1 MKKWILLSLLLSV
14 LTSYGQYS
22 YTYTDPCTL
31 VRKSIYVPAGGGV
44 VVNYFDNQNTFTSN
58 DFSSGVFDTW
68 IQNVSQQNSNSPCES
83 VTTAIVNSITNITV
97 ANTLTVVT
105 NVISVTNVA
114 QSIATIGGS
123 MGSSMT
129 ATAGGV
135 TNSSQSE
142 GSSTNQNSK
151 DEKKS
156 NSNTNSGTNSGS
168 TGTSSTGNQNQ
179 GSQTTP
185 SSTGG
190 TPTQPSTG
198 TPQQGGSTSDTNQPA
213 STGSPTS
220 ESSVEG
226 SSGSG
231 NSLANSLSNAVDG
244 GSADGGST
252 SGGGG
257 KKSNSN
263 TNSGTNSGSTGTS
276 STGNQGQGSQ
286 TTPNPSGGTPTGSST
301 GTPQQGGSTTGSDQ
315 PTSTG
320 GSSSESSV
328 EGSSGGGSNLV
339 NSLSNA
345 VDGGSADG
353 GSTSGGGGKKS
364 NSAAK
369 SVGSLIASGD
379 IVAIANTDQ
388 TQNFRFVGSI
398 THVNTRG
405 TRIKGVLFNYTSG
418 VNNLNVTFYKS
429 WVNKSKKL
437 NTVAAQSI
445 MMDFDKNFFST
456 TTVLESYKVNN
467 KLTGMFG
474 VNFTAGKMGERSLL
488 NMSAVAGAHTTFKV
502 NNRISTSL
510 LVLGVYSPFTQF
522 YEGKWWDAGI
532 IAVPF
537 NSWDLKITKTF
548 KFNVSFTG
556 VYEVGQAFL
565 NYQILTG
572 GKVNF

>member
-1 MKKWILLSLLLSV
+1 MKKWILLFSLFSV
-14 LTSYGQYS
+14 LTSYGQYN

-31 VRKSIYVPAGGGV
+31 VQKSVYVPAGGGV
-44 VVNYFDNQNTFTSN
+44 VVNYFDNHNTFTSN
-58 DFSSGVFDTW
+58 DFATGVFDAW
-68 IQNVSQQNSNSPCES
+68 IDQVSQLNSNSPCES
-83 VTTAIVNSITNITV
+83 VTTAVVNSITNVTV

-114 QSIATIGGS
+114 QSVATIGGS

-142 GSSTNQNSK
+142 GGSTNQNSK
-151 DEKKS
+151 DDQKP
-156 NSNTNSGTNSGS
+156 NSNTPAGSNSGT
-168 TGTSSTGNQNQ
+168 TGTSPTGNQNQ
-179 GSQTTP
+179 GGQTNP
-185 SSTGG
+185 SSSGG
-190 TPTQPSTG
+190 TSSQPSSG
-198 TPQQGGSTSDTNQPA
+198 TPQQGGETTNPDQPT

-226 SSGSG
+226 SSGSS
-231 NSLANSLSNAVDG
+231 NNLANSLSNSVDG
-244 GSADGGST
+244 GSADGGSSS

-257 KKSNSN
+257 TSGGSKKSN
-263 TNSGTNSGSTGTS
+263 T
-276 STGNQGQGSQ
+276 
-286 TTPNPSGGTPTGSST
+286 
-301 GTPQQGGSTTGSDQ
+301 
-315 PTSTG
+315 
-320 GSSSESSV
+320 
-328 EGSSGGGSNLV
+328 
-339 NSLSNA
+339 
-345 VDGGSADG
+345 
-353 GSTSGGGGKKS
+353 
-364 NSAAK
+364 AAK

-398 THVNTRG
+398 THANTRG
-405 TRIKGVLFNYTSG
+405 TRIKGVLFNFTSG

-429 WVNKSKKL
+429 WINKSKKL
-437 NTVAAQSI
+437 NTVGAQSI

-456 TTVLESYKVNN
+456 TTVLESYKVNRRV
-467 KLTGMFG
+467 TAMFG

-488 NMSAVAGAHTTFKV
+488 NLSAVGGAHSSFKV
-502 NNRISTSL
+502 SDRVSTSV

-532 IAVPF
+532 IVVPF

-556 VYEVGQAFL
+556 VYEAGKEFL

-572 GKVNF
+572 GKLTF

>member
-1 MKKWILLSLLLSV
+1 M
-14 LTSYGQYS
+14 
-22 YTYTDPCTL
+22 
-31 VRKSIYVPAGGGV
+31 
-44 VVNYFDNQNTFTSN
+44 VNYFDNQSTFSAN
-58 DFSSGVFDTW
+58 DFSSGVFDNW
-68 IQNVSQQNSNSPCES
+68 IAQVSQQNSNSPCES

-142 GSSTNQNSK
+142 GGSTNQNSK
-151 DEKKS
+151 DDKKS
-156 NSNTNSGTNSGS
+156 DSNTSSGTNTGS
-168 TGTSSTGNQNQ
+168 TGTS
-179 GSQTTP
+179 
-185 SSTGG
+185 
-190 TPTQPSTG
+190 
-198 TPQQGGSTSDTNQPA
+198 PA
-213 STGSPTS
+213 
-220 ESSVEG
+220 
-226 SSGSG
+226 
-231 NSLANSLSNAVDG
+231 
-244 GSADGGST
+244 
-252 SGGGG
+252 
-257 KKSNSN
+257 
-263 TNSGTNSGSTGTS
+263 
-276 STGNQGQGSQ
+276 GNQGQGSQ

-320 GSSSESSV
+320 GSSTESSV
-328 EGSSGGGSNLV
+328 EGSSGSGNNLA

-353 GSTSGGGGKKS
+353 GSTSGGGGGKKS

-398 THVNTRG
+398 THANTRG

-488 NMSAVAGAHTTFKV
+488 NMSAVGGAHSSFKLSDRV
-502 NNRISTSL
+502 STSV

-532 IAVPF
+532 IVVPF

>member
-1 MKKWILLSLLLSV
+1 MKQWILLFSLFSA
-14 LTSYGQYS
+14 LTSWSQYT

-31 VRKSIYVPAGGGV
+31 ALKSVFVPAGGGV
-44 VVNYFDNQNTFTSN
+44 MVNYFDNHNTFTAN
-58 DFSSGVFDTW
+58 DFSSGAFDNW
-68 IQNVSQQNSNSPCES
+68 LNLVSQQNSNSPCQS
-83 VTTAIVNSITNITV
+83 VTTAIVNSITNVTV

-114 QSIATIGGS
+114 QSVATIGGS

-142 GSSTNQNSK
+142 GGSTNQNSK
-151 DEKKS
+151 DDQKS
-156 NSNTNSGTNSGS
+156 NSNTS
-168 TGTSSTGNQNQ
+168 TGTNTGTAGTSPTGNQNQ
-179 GSQTTP
+179 GGQTNPNP
-185 SSTGG
+185 SGG
-190 TPTQPSTG
+190 TPSQPPSG
-198 TPQQGGSTSDTNQPA
+198 TPQQGGETTNPNQPT

-231 NSLANSLSNAVDG
+231 NNLANSLSNSIDG
-244 GSADGGST
+244 GSADGGSSSGGGGT
-252 SGGGG
+252 SGGG
-257 KKSNSN
+257 KKSN
-263 TNSGTNSGSTGTS
+263 
-276 STGNQGQGSQ
+276 
-286 TTPNPSGGTPTGSST
+286 P
-301 GTPQQGGSTTGSDQ
+301 
-315 PTSTG
+315 
-320 GSSSESSV
+320 
-328 EGSSGGGSNLV
+328 
-339 NSLSNA
+339 
-345 VDGGSADG
+345 
-353 GSTSGGGGKKS
+353 
-364 NSAAK
+364 AAK

-398 THVNTRG
+398 THANTRG
-405 TRIKGVLFNYTSG
+405 TRIKGVLFNFTSG

-429 WVNKSKKL
+429 WINKSKKL
-437 NTVAAQSI
+437 NTVGAQSI

-456 TTVLESYKVNN
+456 TTVLESYKVSN

-474 VNFTAGKMGERSLL
+474 VNFTAGKMGERALL
-488 NMSAVAGAHTTFKV
+488 NLSAVGGAHSSFKLSDRV
-502 NNRISTSL
+502 STSV

-532 IAVPF
+532 IVVPF

-556 VYEVGQAFL
+556 VYEAGKEFL

-572 GKVNF
+572 GKLTF

>member
-1 MKKWILLSLLLSV
+1 M
-14 LTSYGQYS
+14 
-22 YTYTDPCTL
+22 
-31 VRKSIYVPAGGGV
+31 
-44 VVNYFDNQNTFTSN
+44 VNYFDNQSTFSAN
-58 DFSSGVFDTW
+58 DFSSGVFDNW
-68 IQNVSQQNSNSPCES
+68 IAQVSQQNSNSPCES

-142 GSSTNQNSK
+142 GGSTNQNSK
-151 DEKKS
+151 DDKKS
-156 NSNTNSGTNSGS
+156 DSNTSSGTNSGS
-168 TGTSSTGNQNQ
+168 TGTS
-179 GSQTTP
+179 
-185 SSTGG
+185 
-190 TPTQPSTG
+190 
-198 TPQQGGSTSDTNQPA
+198 PA
-213 STGSPTS
+213 
-220 ESSVEG
+220 
-226 SSGSG
+226 
-231 NSLANSLSNAVDG
+231 
-244 GSADGGST
+244 
-252 SGGGG
+252 
-257 KKSNSN
+257 
-263 TNSGTNSGSTGTS
+263 
-276 STGNQGQGSQ
+276 GNQGQGSQ

-320 GSSSESSV
+320 GSSTESSV
-328 EGSSGGGSNLV
+328 EGSSGSGNNLA

-353 GSTSGGGGKKS
+353 GSTSGGGGGKKS

-398 THVNTRG
+398 THANTRG

-488 NMSAVAGAHTTFKV
+488 NMSAVGGAHSSFKLSDRV
-502 NNRISTSL
+502 STSV

-532 IAVPF
+532 IVVPF

>member
-1 MKKWILLSLLLSV
+1 M
-14 LTSYGQYS
+14 
-22 YTYTDPCTL
+22 
-31 VRKSIYVPAGGGV
+31 
-44 VVNYFDNQNTFTSN
+44 VNYFDNQSTFSAN
-58 DFSSGVFDTW
+58 DFSSGVFDNW
-68 IQNVSQQNSNSPCES
+68 IAQVSQQNSNSPCES

-142 GSSTNQNSK
+142 GGSTNQNSK
-151 DEKKS
+151 DDKKS
-156 NSNTNSGTNSGS
+156 DSNTSSGTNTGS
-168 TGTSSTGNQNQ
+168 TGTS
-179 GSQTTP
+179 
-185 SSTGG
+185 
-190 TPTQPSTG
+190 
-198 TPQQGGSTSDTNQPA
+198 PA
-213 STGSPTS
+213 
-220 ESSVEG
+220 
-226 SSGSG
+226 
-231 NSLANSLSNAVDG
+231 
-244 GSADGGST
+244 
-252 SGGGG
+252 
-257 KKSNSN
+257 
-263 TNSGTNSGSTGTS
+263 
-276 STGNQGQGSQ
+276 GNQGQGSQ

-328 EGSSGGGSNLV
+328 EGSSGGGSNLA
-339 NSLSNA
+339 NSLSNS

-353 GSTSGGGGKKS
+353 GSTSGGGGGKKS

-388 TQNFRFVGSI
+388 TQNFRFVGSL
-398 THVNTRG
+398 THANTRG

-488 NMSAVAGAHTTFKV
+488 NMSAVGGAHSSFKLSDRV
-502 NNRISTSL
+502 STSV

-532 IAVPF
+532 IVVPF

>member
-1 MKKWILLSLLLSV
+1 MKKWISLFV
-14 LTSYGQYS
+14 LFTSIQASAQYS

-31 VRKSIYVPAGGGV
+31 QSKSVFVPAGGNV
-44 VVNYFDNQNTFTSN
+44 VVNYFDNHNTFTAN
-58 DFSSGVFDTW
+58 DFSSGAFDAW
-68 IQNVSQQNSNSPCES
+68 INLVSQQNSNSPCQS
-83 VTTAIVNSITNITV
+83 VTTAIVNSITNVTV

-142 GSSTNQNSK
+142 GGSTNQNSK

-156 NSNTNSGTNSGS
+156 NTNTTSGTNTGS
-168 TGTSSTGNQNQ
+168 TGTSPAGNQNQ
-179 GSQTTP
+179 GSQTNP

-190 TPTQPSTG
+190 TPAGSSTG
-198 TPQQGGSTSDTNQPA
+198 TPQQGGDTTNPNQPA
-213 STGSPTS
+213 STGSSTS

-231 NSLANSLSNAVDG
+231 NNLANSLSNSVDG
-244 GSADGGST
+244 GSADGGS

-257 KKSNSN
+257 
-263 TNSGTNSGSTGTS
+263 GTS
-276 STGNQGQGSQ
+276 
-286 TTPNPSGGTPTGSST
+286 
-301 GTPQQGGSTTGSDQ
+301 
-315 PTSTG
+315 
-320 GSSSESSV
+320 
-328 EGSSGGGSNLV
+328 
-339 NSLSNA
+339 
-345 VDGGSADG
+345 
-353 GSTSGGGGKKS
+353 GGGKKS

-369 SVGSLIASGD
+369 SAGSLIASGD

-398 THVNTRG
+398 THANTRG

-418 VNNLNVTFYKS
+418 VSNLNVTFYKS

-437 NTVAAQSI
+437 NTVGAQSF

-456 TTVLESYKVNN
+456 TTVLESYKVSN

-474 VNFTAGKMGERSLL
+474 LNFTAGKMGERSLL
-488 NMSAVAGAHTTFKV
+488 NLSAVAGGHASFKV
-502 NNRISTSL
+502 NNRVSTSI

-556 VYEVGQAFL
+556 VYQVGEEFL

-572 GKVNF
+572 GKLNF

>member
-1 MKKWILLSLLLSV
+1 MKKWILLFSLFSV
-14 LTSYGQYS
+14 LTSWGQ
-22 YTYTDPCTL
+22 YTYTYKDPCTL
-31 VRKSIYVPAGGGV
+31 VSKSIYVPAGGGV
-44 VVNYFDNQNTFTSN
+44 MVSYFNNQSTFTSN
-58 DFSSGVFDTW
+58 DFSSGAFDNW
-68 IQNVSQQNSNSPCES
+68 IAQVSQQNTNSPCES

-142 GSSTNQNSK
+142 GGSTNQNSK
-151 DEKKS
+151 DDKKS
-156 NSNTNSGTNSGS
+156 DSNTPTGTNSGT

-179 GSQTTP
+179 GGQTTSNP
-185 SSTGG
+185 SGG
-190 TPTQPSTG
+190 TPTQPSSG
-198 TPQQGGSTSDTNQPA
+198 TPQQGGETTGSDQPT
-213 STGSPTS
+213 STGGPTS

-226 SSGSG
+226 SSGGG
-231 NSLANSLSNAVDG
+231 NNLANSLSNAVDG

-252 SGGGG
+252 SG
-257 KKSNSN
+257 
-263 TNSGTNSGSTGTS
+263 
-276 STGNQGQGSQ
+276 
-286 TTPNPSGGTPTGSST
+286 
-301 GTPQQGGSTTGSDQ
+301 
-315 PTSTG
+315 
-320 GSSSESSV
+320 
-328 EGSSGGGSNLV
+328 
-339 NSLSNA
+339 
-345 VDGGSADG
+345 
-353 GSTSGGGGKKS
+353 GGGGKKS

-398 THVNTRG
+398 THANTRG
-405 TRIKGVLFNYTSG
+405 TRIKGVLFNFTSG

-437 NTVAAQSI
+437 NTVGAQSI

-456 TTVLESYKVNN
+456 TTVLESYKVSN
-467 KLTGMFG
+467 KFTGMFG

-488 NMSAVAGAHTTFKV
+488 NMSAVAGGHSSFKLSDRV
-502 NNRISTSL
+502 STSV

-532 IAVPF
+532 IVVPF

-556 VYEVGQAFL
+556 VYEAGKEFL

>member
-1 MKKWILLSLLLSV
+1 M
-14 LTSYGQYS
+14 
-22 YTYTDPCTL
+22 
-31 VRKSIYVPAGGGV
+31 
-44 VVNYFDNQNTFTSN
+44 VNYFDNHNTFTAN
-58 DFSSGVFDTW
+58 DFSSGAFDNW
-68 IQNVSQQNSNSPCES
+68 LNLVSQQNSNSPCQS
-83 VTTAIVNSITNITV
+83 VTTAIVNSITNVTV

-114 QSIATIGGS
+114 QSVATIGGS

-142 GSSTNQNSK
+142 GGSTNQNSK
-151 DEKKS
+151 DDQKS
-156 NSNTNSGTNSGS
+156 NSNTS
-168 TGTSSTGNQNQ
+168 TGTNTGTAGTSPTGNQNQ
-179 GSQTTP
+179 GGQTNPNP
-185 SSTGG
+185 SGG
-190 TPTQPSTG
+190 TPSQPPSG
-198 TPQQGGSTSDTNQPA
+198 TPQQGGETTNPNQPT

-231 NSLANSLSNAVDG
+231 NNLANSLSNSIDG
-244 GSADGGST
+244 GSADGGSSSGGGGT
-252 SGGGG
+252 SGGG
-257 KKSNSN
+257 KKSN
-263 TNSGTNSGSTGTS
+263 
-276 STGNQGQGSQ
+276 
-286 TTPNPSGGTPTGSST
+286 P
-301 GTPQQGGSTTGSDQ
+301 
-315 PTSTG
+315 
-320 GSSSESSV
+320 
-328 EGSSGGGSNLV
+328 
-339 NSLSNA
+339 
-345 VDGGSADG
+345 
-353 GSTSGGGGKKS
+353 
-364 NSAAK
+364 AAK

-398 THVNTRG
+398 THANTRG
-405 TRIKGVLFNYTSG
+405 TRIKGVLFNFTSG

-429 WVNKSKKL
+429 WINKSKKL
-437 NTVAAQSI
+437 NTVGAQSI

-456 TTVLESYKVNN
+456 TTVLESYKVSN

-474 VNFTAGKMGERSLL
+474 VNFTAGKMGERALL
-488 NMSAVAGAHTTFKV
+488 NLSAVGGAHSSFKLSDRV
-502 NNRISTSL
+502 STSV

-532 IAVPF
+532 IVVPF

-556 VYEVGQAFL
+556 VYEAGKEFL

-572 GKVNF
+572 GKLTF

>member
-1 MKKWILLSLLLSV
+1 MKKWILLFSLFSA
-14 LTSYGQYS
+14 LTSWGQYT

-31 VRKSIYVPAGGGV
+31 VLKSVFVPAGGGV
-44 VVNYFDNQNTFTSN
+44 VVNYFDNQNTFTAN
-58 DFSSGVFDTW
+58 DFSSGVFDNW
-68 IQNVSQQNSNSPCES
+68 IAQVSQQNSNSPCES
-83 VTTAIVNSITNITV
+83 VTTAIVNNITNVTV

-142 GSSTNQNSK
+142 GGSTNQNSK

-156 NSNTNSGTNSGS
+156 DSNTNSGTN
-168 TGTSSTGNQNQ
+168 TGTTGTGSTGNQSQ
-179 GSQTTP
+179 GGQTTSNP
-185 SSTGG
+185 SGG
-190 TPTQPSTG
+190 TPAGSSTG
-198 TPQQGGSTSDTNQPA
+198 TPQQGGETTNPNQPA
-213 STGSPTS
+213 STGSSTS

-226 SSGSG
+226 SSGSS
-231 NSLANSLSNAVDG
+231 NNLANSLSNSVDG
-244 GSADGGST
+244 GSADGGS
-252 SGGGG
+252 
-257 KKSNSN
+257 
-263 TNSGTNSGSTGTS
+263 
-276 STGNQGQGSQ
+276 
-286 TTPNPSGGTPTGSST
+286 
-301 GTPQQGGSTTGSDQ
+301 
-315 PTSTG
+315 
-320 GSSSESSV
+320 
-328 EGSSGGGSNLV
+328 SSGGG
-339 NSLSNA
+339 
-345 VDGGSADG
+345 
-353 GSTSGGGGKKS
+353 TSGGGKKS

-379 IVAIANTDQ
+379 VVAIANTDQ

-398 THVNTRG
+398 THANTRG
-405 TRIKGVLFNYTSG
+405 TRIKGVLFNFTSG

-429 WVNKSKKL
+429 WINKSKKL
-437 NTVAAQSI
+437 NTVGAQSF

-488 NMSAVAGAHTTFKV
+488 NLSAVAGGHSSFRV
-502 NNRISTSL
+502 SDRVSTSI

-532 IAVPF
+532 IIVPF

-556 VYEVGQAFL
+556 VYEAGNEFL

-572 GKVNF
+572 GKLTF

>member
-1 MKKWILLSLLLSV
+1 MNKWITLFLLFSA
-14 LTSYGQYS
+14 LTSYGQYT

-31 VRKSIYVPAGGGV
+31 VQKSVYVPAGGGV
-44 VVNYFDNQNTFTSN
+44 VVNYFDNHSTFTSN
-58 DFSSGVFDTW
+58 DFSSGVFDNW
-68 IQNVSQQNSNSPCES
+68 IAQVSQQNSNSPCES
-83 VTTAIVNSITNITV
+83 VTTTIVNGITNITV

-142 GSSTNQNSK
+142 GGSTNQNSK
-151 DEKKS
+151 DDKKP
-156 NSNTNSGTNSGS
+156 NSNTPAGSNSGT
-168 TGTSSTGNQNQ
+168 TGTGSTGNQNQ
-179 GSQTTP
+179 GSQTNPSTAGGTSSQP
-185 SSTGG
+185 SSG
-190 TPTQPSTG
+190 TS
-198 TPQQGGSTSDTNQPA
+198 QQGGDTTGTDQPT

-220 ESSVEG
+220 ESSVEE
-226 SSGSG
+226 SSGG
-231 NSLANSLSNAVDG
+231 NNLANSLSNSVDG
-244 GSADGGST
+244 GSADGGSS
-252 SGGGG
+252 SGGASGG
-257 KKSNSN
+257 KK
-263 TNSGTNSGSTGTS
+263 
-276 STGNQGQGSQ
+276 
-286 TTPNPSGGTPTGSST
+286 
-301 GTPQQGGSTTGSDQ
+301 
-315 PTSTG
+315 
-320 GSSSESSV
+320 
-328 EGSSGGGSNLV
+328 
-339 NSLSNA
+339 
-345 VDGGSADG
+345 
-353 GSTSGGGGKKS
+353 KS
-364 NSAAK
+364 NNAAK

-398 THVNTRG
+398 THANTRG

-429 WVNKSKKL
+429 WINKSKKL
-437 NTVAAQSI
+437 NTVGAQSI

-456 TTVLESYKVNN
+456 TTVLESYKVSNR
-467 KLTGMFG
+467 LTGMFG

-488 NMSAVAGAHTTFKV
+488 NLSAVAGGHSSFKLSDRV
-502 NNRISTSL
+502 STSV

-532 IAVPF
+532 IVVPF

-556 VYEVGQAFL
+556 VYEAGKEFL

-572 GKVNF
+572 GKLTF

>member
-1 MKKWILLSLLLSV
+1 M
-14 LTSYGQYS
+14 
-22 YTYTDPCTL
+22 
-31 VRKSIYVPAGGGV
+31 
-44 VVNYFDNQNTFTSN
+44 VNYFDNQNIFSAN
-58 DFSSGVFDTW
+58 DFSSGVFDNW
-68 IQNVSQQNSNSPCES
+68 IAQVSQQNSNSPCES
-83 VTTAIVNSITNITV
+83 VTAAIVNSITNITV

-142 GSSTNQNSK
+142 GGSTNQNSK

-156 NSNTNSGTNSGS
+156 DSNTNSGTNTGT

-179 GSQTTP
+179 GGQTNP

-190 TPTQPSTG
+190 TPTGSSTG
-198 TPQQGGSTSDTNQPA
+198 TPQQGGDTTNPNQPA

-226 SSGSG
+226 SSGSS
-231 NSLANSLSNAVDG
+231 NNLANSLSNSVDG
-244 GSADGGST
+244 GSADGGSSGGGT
-252 SGGGG
+252 SGGG
-257 KKSNSN
+257 KKSNN
-263 TNSGTNSGSTGTS
+263 
-276 STGNQGQGSQ
+276 
-286 TTPNPSGGTPTGSST
+286 
-301 GTPQQGGSTTGSDQ
+301 
-315 PTSTG
+315 
-320 GSSSESSV
+320 
-328 EGSSGGGSNLV
+328 
-339 NSLSNA
+339 
-345 VDGGSADG
+345 
-353 GSTSGGGGKKS
+353 
-364 NSAAK
+364 AAK

-398 THVNTRG
+398 THANTRG
-405 TRIKGVLFNYTSG
+405 TRIKGVLFNFTSG

-429 WVNKSKKL
+429 WINKSKKL
-437 NTVAAQSI
+437 NTVGAQSI

-456 TTVLESYKVNN
+456 TTVLESYKVSN

-474 VNFTAGKMGERSLL
+474 VNFTAGKMGERALL
-488 NMSAVAGAHTTFKV
+488 NMSAVGGAHSSFKLSDRV
-502 NNRISTSL
+502 STSV

-532 IAVPF
+532 IVVPF

-556 VYEVGQAFL
+556 VYEAGKEFL

-572 GKVNF
+572 GKLTF

>member
-1 MKKWILLSLLLSV
+1 MKKWILLFSLFSA
-14 LTSYGQYS
+14 LTSWSQYT

-31 VRKSIYVPAGGGV
+31 TSKSVFVPAGGNI
-44 VVNYFDNQNTFTSN
+44 VVNYFDNTNTFNSN
-58 DFSSGVFDTW
+58 DFSSGAFDAW
-68 IQNVSQQNSNSPCES
+68 IALVSQQNSNSPCQS
-83 VTTAIVNSITNITV
+83 VTTAIVNSITNVTV

-142 GSSTNQNSK
+142 GGSTNQNSK

-156 NSNTNSGTNSGS
+156 DSNTSSGTNSGT
-168 TGTSSTGNQNQ
+168 TGTSPTGNQSQ
-179 GSQTTP
+179 GGQTT
-185 SSTGG
+185 S
-190 TPTQPSTG
+190 
-198 TPQQGGSTSDTNQPA
+198 
-213 STGSPTS
+213 
-220 ESSVEG
+220 
-226 SSGSG
+226 
-231 NSLANSLSNAVDG
+231 
-244 GSADGGST
+244 
-252 SGGGG
+252 
-257 KKSNSN
+257 
-263 TNSGTNSGSTGTS
+263 
-276 STGNQGQGSQ
+276 
-286 TTPNPSGGTPTGSST
+286 NPSGGTPAGSST
-301 GTPQQGGSTTGSDQ
+301 GTPQQGGETTSPNQ
-315 PTSTG
+315 PASTG

-328 EGSSGGGSNLV
+328 EGSSGSSNNLA
-339 NSLSNA
+339 NSLSNS

-353 GSTSGGGGKKS
+353 GSSGGGGTSGGGKKS
-364 NSAAK
+364 NNAAK

-398 THVNTRG
+398 THANTRG
-405 TRIKGVLFNYTSG
+405 TRIKGVLFNFTSG

-429 WVNKSKKL
+429 WINKSKKL
-437 NTVAAQSI
+437 NTVGAQSL

-456 TTVLESYKVNN
+456 TTVLESYKVSS

-474 VNFTAGKMGERSLL
+474 VNFTAGKMGERALL
-488 NMSAVAGAHTTFKV
+488 NLSAVAGGHSSFRV
-502 NNRISTSL
+502 SDRVSTSV

-532 IAVPF
+532 IVVPF

-556 VYEVGQAFL
+556 VYEAGKEFL

-572 GKVNF
+572 GKLTF

>member
-1 MKKWILLSLLLSV
+1 M
-14 LTSYGQYS
+14 
-22 YTYTDPCTL
+22 
-31 VRKSIYVPAGGGV
+31 
-44 VVNYFDNQNTFTSN
+44 VNYFDNQNIFFAN
-58 DFSSGVFDTW
+58 DFSSGVFDNW
-68 IQNVSQQNSNSPCES
+68 ITQVSQQNSNSPCES
-83 VTTAIVNSITNITV
+83 VTTAIVNSITNVTV

-142 GSSTNQNSK
+142 GGSTNQNSK

-156 NSNTNSGTNSGS
+156 DSNTNSGTN
-168 TGTSSTGNQNQ
+168 TGTTGTGSTGNQNQ
-179 GSQTTP
+179 GGQTNP

-190 TPTQPSTG
+190 TPTGSSTG
-198 TPQQGGSTSDTNQPA
+198 TPQQGGDTTNPNQPA

-226 SSGSG
+226 SSGSS
-231 NSLANSLSNAVDG
+231 NNLANSLSNSVDG
-244 GSADGGST
+244 GSADGGSSGGGT
-252 SGGGG
+252 SGGG
-257 KKSNSN
+257 KKSNN
-263 TNSGTNSGSTGTS
+263 
-276 STGNQGQGSQ
+276 
-286 TTPNPSGGTPTGSST
+286 
-301 GTPQQGGSTTGSDQ
+301 
-315 PTSTG
+315 
-320 GSSSESSV
+320 
-328 EGSSGGGSNLV
+328 
-339 NSLSNA
+339 
-345 VDGGSADG
+345 
-353 GSTSGGGGKKS
+353 
-364 NSAAK
+364 AAK

-398 THVNTRG
+398 THANTRG
-405 TRIKGVLFNYTSG
+405 TRIKGVLFNFTSG

-437 NTVAAQSI
+437 NTVGAQSI

-456 TTVLESYKVNN
+456 TTVLESYKVSN

-474 VNFTAGKMGERSLL
+474 VNFTAGKMGERALL
-488 NMSAVAGAHTTFKV
+488 NLSAVGGAHSSFKV
-502 NNRISTSL
+502 SDRVSTSV

-532 IAVPF
+532 IIVPF

-556 VYEVGQAFL
+556 VYEAGKEFL

-572 GKVNF
+572 GKLTF

>member
-1 MKKWILLSLLLSV
+1 M
-14 LTSYGQYS
+14 
-22 YTYTDPCTL
+22 
-31 VRKSIYVPAGGGV
+31 
-44 VVNYFDNQNTFTSN
+44 VNYFDNHNTFTAN
-58 DFSSGVFDTW
+58 DFSSGVFDNW
-68 IQNVSQQNSNSPCES
+68 IAQVSQQNSNSPCES
-83 VTTAIVNSITNITV
+83 VTTAIVNSITNVTV

-123 MGSSMT
+123 MGNSMT

-142 GSSTNQNSK
+142 GGSTNQNSK
-151 DEKKS
+151 DDKKS
-156 NSNTNSGTNSGS
+156 DSNTTSGTNTGS
-168 TGTSSTGNQNQ
+168 TGTGSTGNQNQ
-179 GSQTTP
+179 GGQTTSNP
-185 SSTGG
+185 SGG
-190 TPTQPSTG
+190 TPTGSSTG
-198 TPQQGGSTSDTNQPA
+198 TPQQGGETANPNQPA

-231 NSLANSLSNAVDG
+231 NNLANSLSNAVDG
-244 GSADGGST
+244 GSTDGGST
-252 SGGGG
+252 SGGG
-257 KKSNSN
+257 
-263 TNSGTNSGSTGTS
+263 TS
-276 STGNQGQGSQ
+276 
-286 TTPNPSGGTPTGSST
+286 
-301 GTPQQGGSTTGSDQ
+301 
-315 PTSTG
+315 
-320 GSSSESSV
+320 
-328 EGSSGGGSNLV
+328 
-339 NSLSNA
+339 
-345 VDGGSADG
+345 
-353 GSTSGGGGKKS
+353 GGGKKS

-369 SVGSLIASGD
+369 SAGSLIASGD
-379 IVAIANTDQ
+379 VVAIANTDQ

-398 THVNTRG
+398 THANTRG
-405 TRIKGVLFNYTSG
+405 TRIKGMLFNYTSG

-437 NTVAAQSI
+437 NTVAAQSF

-456 TTVLESYKVNN
+456 TTVLESYKVSN

-474 VNFTAGKMGERSLL
+474 LNFTAGKMGERSLL
-488 NMSAVAGAHTTFKV
+488 NMSAVAGAHSSFKV
-502 NNRISTSL
+502 NDRITTSV

-556 VYEVGQAFL
+556 VYQVGDAFL

-572 GKVNF
+572 GKLNF

>member
-1 MKKWILLSLLLSV
+1 MKKWISLFVFFLSLQALA
-14 LTSYGQYS
+14 QYS

-31 VRKSIYVPAGGGV
+31 TSKTVFVPAGGNV
-44 VVNYFDNQNTFTSN
+44 VVNYFNNTNTFNSN
-58 DFSSGVFDTW
+58 DFSSGAFDAW
-68 IQNVSQQNSNSPCES
+68 ITLVSQLNSNSPCQS
-83 VTTAIVNSITNITV
+83 VTTAIVNSITNVTV

-142 GSSTNQNSK
+142 GGSTNQNSTN
-151 DEKKS
+151 EKKS
-156 NSNTNSGTNSGS
+156 NSNTTSGTNSGS
-168 TGTSSTGNQNQ
+168 TGTSPAGNQNQ
-179 GSQTTP
+179 GSQTNP
-185 SSTGG
+185 SSSGG
-190 TPTQPSTG
+190 TPAGSSTG
-198 TPQQGGSTSDTNQPA
+198 TPQQGGDTTNPNQPT
-213 STGSPTS
+213 STGSSTS

-231 NSLANSLSNAVDG
+231 NNLANSLSNSVDG

-257 KKSNSN
+257 TSGGSKKSN
-263 TNSGTNSGSTGTS
+263 T
-276 STGNQGQGSQ
+276 
-286 TTPNPSGGTPTGSST
+286 
-301 GTPQQGGSTTGSDQ
+301 
-315 PTSTG
+315 
-320 GSSSESSV
+320 
-328 EGSSGGGSNLV
+328 
-339 NSLSNA
+339 
-345 VDGGSADG
+345 
-353 GSTSGGGGKKS
+353 
-364 NSAAK
+364 AAK

-398 THVNTRG
+398 THANTRG
-405 TRIKGVLFNYTSG
+405 TRIKGVLFNFTSG

-429 WVNKSKKL
+429 WINKSKKL
-437 NTVAAQSI
+437 NTVGAQSF

-456 TTVLESYKVNN
+456 TTVLESYKVSN

-488 NMSAVAGAHTTFKV
+488 NLSAVAGGHSSFKV
-502 NNRISTSL
+502 NDRISTSV

-537 NSWDLKITKTF
+537 NSWDIKITKTF
-548 KFNVSFTG
+548 KFNVSLTG
-556 VYEVGQAFL
+556 VYEVGKQFL

-572 GKVNF
+572 GKLNF

>member
-1 MKKWILLSLLLSV
+1 MKKWILLSLLFSV
-14 LTSYGQYS
+14 LTSYGQYT

-31 VRKSIYVPAGGGV
+31 VQKSVYVPAGGGV
-44 VVNYFDNQNTFTSN
+44 VVNYFDNHSTFTSN
-58 DFSSGVFDTW
+58 DFSSGVFDNW
-68 IQNVSQQNSNSPCES
+68 IQNVSQLNSNSPCES
-83 VTTAIVNSITNITV
+83 VTTAIVNSITNVTV

-142 GSSTNQNSK
+142 GGSTNQNSK

-156 NSNTNSGTNSGS
+156 DSNTNSGTNSGS
-168 TGTSSTGNQNQ
+168 TGAGTTGNQNQ

-190 TPTQPSTG
+190 TPTGSSTG
-198 TPQQGGSTSDTNQPA
+198 TPQQGGDTTNPDQPT

-226 SSGSG
+226 SSGSS
-231 NSLANSLSNAVDG
+231 NNLANSLSNSVDG
-244 GSADGGST
+244 GSADGGSSGGGT
-252 SGGGG
+252 SGGK
-257 KKSNSN
+257 KKSN
-263 TNSGTNSGSTGTS
+263 
-276 STGNQGQGSQ
+276 
-286 TTPNPSGGTPTGSST
+286 
-301 GTPQQGGSTTGSDQ
+301 
-315 PTSTG
+315 
-320 GSSSESSV
+320 
-328 EGSSGGGSNLV
+328 
-339 NSLSNA
+339 NA
-345 VDGGSADG
+345 
-353 GSTSGGGGKKS
+353 TK
-364 NSAAK
+364 N
-369 SVGSLIASGD
+369 VGSLIASGD

-398 THVNTRG
+398 THANTRG
-405 TRIKGVLFNYTSG
+405 TRIKGVLFNFTSG

-429 WVNKSKKL
+429 WINKSKKL
-437 NTVAAQSI
+437 NTVGAQSI

-456 TTVLESYKVNN
+456 TTVLESYKVSN
-467 KLTGMFG
+467 KFTGMFG

-488 NMSAVAGAHTTFKV
+488 NLSAVAGGHSSFKLSDRV
-502 NNRISTSL
+502 STSV

-532 IAVPF
+532 IVVPF

-556 VYEVGQAFL
+556 VYEVGQQFL

-572 GKVNF
+572 GKLTF

>member
-1 MKKWILLSLLLSV
+1 MKKWILLFLLLST
-14 LTSYGQYS
+14 LTSWSQYT

-31 VRKSIYVPAGGGV
+31 TSKSVFVPAGGGV
-44 VVNYFDNQNTFTSN
+44 MVNYFDNHNIFTSN
-58 DFSSGVFDTW
+58 DFSSGVFDAW
-68 IQNVSQQNSNSPCES
+68 IQTVSQQNSNSPCQS
-83 VTTAIVNSITNITV
+83 VTTAIVNSITNVTV

-142 GSSTNQNSK
+142 GGSTNQNSK
-151 DEKKS
+151 NDKKS
-156 NSNTNSGTNSGS
+156 DSNTSTGSNSGT
-168 TGTSSTGNQNQ
+168 TGAGSTGNQNQ
-179 GSQTTP
+179 GGQTNPNSSGGTSSQP
-185 SSTGG
+185 SS
-190 TPTQPSTG
+190 G
-198 TPQQGGSTSDTNQPA
+198 TPQQGGDTSNPNQPA
-213 STGSPTS
+213 STGSSTS

-231 NSLANSLSNAVDG
+231 NNLANSLSNSVDG
-244 GSADGGST
+244 GSADGGSSGGGGGT
-252 SGGGG
+252 SGGG
-257 KKSNSN
+257 KKSNN
-263 TNSGTNSGSTGTS
+263 
-276 STGNQGQGSQ
+276 
-286 TTPNPSGGTPTGSST
+286 
-301 GTPQQGGSTTGSDQ
+301 
-315 PTSTG
+315 
-320 GSSSESSV
+320 
-328 EGSSGGGSNLV
+328 
-339 NSLSNA
+339 
-345 VDGGSADG
+345 
-353 GSTSGGGGKKS
+353 
-364 NSAAK
+364 AAK

-398 THVNTRG
+398 THANTRG
-405 TRIKGVLFNYTSG
+405 TRIKGVLFNFTSG

-437 NTVAAQSI
+437 NTVGAQSI

-456 TTVLESYKVNN
+456 TTVLESYKVSN

-488 NMSAVAGAHTTFKV
+488 NLSAVAGGHSSFKV
-502 NNRISTSL
+502 SDRVSTSV

-532 IAVPF
+532 IIVPF

-556 VYEVGQAFL
+556 VYEAGKEFL

-572 GKVNF
+572 GKLTF

>member
-1 MKKWILLSLLLSV
+1 MKKWISLFIFFAFLQASA
-14 LTSYGQYS
+14 QYS

-31 VRKSIYVPAGGGV
+31 QSKSVFVPAGGNV
-44 VVNYFDNQNTFTSN
+44 MVNYFDNHNTFSAN
-58 DFSSGVFDTW
+58 DFSSGVFDNW
-68 IQNVSQQNSNSPCES
+68 ITLVSQQNSNSPCES
-83 VTTAIVNSITNITV
+83 VTTAIVNSITNVTV

-142 GSSTNQNSK
+142 GGSTNQNSK

-156 NSNTNSGTNSGS
+156 DSNTNSGTNTGT
-168 TGTSSTGNQNQ
+168 TGTSPTGNQSQ
-179 GSQTTP
+179 GGQTT
-185 SSTGG
+185 S
-190 TPTQPSTG
+190 
-198 TPQQGGSTSDTNQPA
+198 
-213 STGSPTS
+213 
-220 ESSVEG
+220 
-226 SSGSG
+226 
-231 NSLANSLSNAVDG
+231 
-244 GSADGGST
+244 
-252 SGGGG
+252 
-257 KKSNSN
+257 
-263 TNSGTNSGSTGTS
+263 
-276 STGNQGQGSQ
+276 
-286 TTPNPSGGTPTGSST
+286 NPSGGTPTGSST
-301 GTPQQGGSTTGSDQ
+301 GTPQQGGETTSPNQ
-315 PTSTG
+315 PASTG

-328 EGSSGGGSNLV
+328 EGSSGGGSNLA
-339 NSLSNA
+339 NSLSNS
-345 VDGGSADG
+345 VDGGSSDG
-353 GSTSGGGGKKS
+353 GSSGGGGTSGGGKKS
-364 NSAAK
+364 NNAAK

-398 THVNTRG
+398 THANTRG

-429 WVNKSKKL
+429 WINKSKKL
-437 NTVAAQSI
+437 NTVGAQSI

-456 TTVLESYKVNN
+456 TTVLESYKVSN

-474 VNFTAGKMGERSLL
+474 VNFTAGKMGERALL
-488 NMSAVAGAHTTFKV
+488 NLSAVGGAHSSFKLSDRV
-502 NNRISTSL
+502 STSV

-532 IAVPF
+532 IVVPF

-556 VYEVGQAFL
+556 VYEAGKEFL

-572 GKVNF
+572 GKLTF

>member
-1 MKKWILLSLLLSV
+1 MKKWISLFVFFLSLQASA
-14 LTSYGQYS
+14 QYT

-31 VRKSIYVPAGGGV
+31 TSRSVFVPAGGGV
-44 VVNYFDNQNTFTSN
+44 MVNYFDNHNTFTAN
-58 DFSSGVFDTW
+58 DFSSGAFDAW
-68 IQNVSQQNSNSPCES
+68 ITLVSQQNSNSPCQS
-83 VTTAIVNSITNITV
+83 VTTAIVNSITNVTV

-114 QSIATIGGS
+114 QSVATIGGS

-129 ATAGGV
+129 ATAGSV

-142 GSSTNQNSK
+142 GGSTNQNSK
-151 DEKKS
+151 DDQKS
-156 NSNTNSGTNSGS
+156 NSNTS
-168 TGTSSTGNQNQ
+168 TGTNTGTAGTSPTGNQNQ
-179 GSQTTP
+179 GGQTNPNP
-185 SSTGG
+185 SGG
-190 TPTQPSTG
+190 TPSQPSTG
-198 TPQQGGSTSDTNQPA
+198 TPQQGGETTNPNQPT

-231 NSLANSLSNAVDG
+231 NNLANSLSNSVDG
-244 GSADGGST
+244 GSADGGSS

-257 KKSNSN
+257 
-263 TNSGTNSGSTGTS
+263 
-276 STGNQGQGSQ
+276 
-286 TTPNPSGGTPTGSST
+286 
-301 GTPQQGGSTTGSDQ
+301 
-315 PTSTG
+315 
-320 GSSSESSV
+320 
-328 EGSSGGGSNLV
+328 
-339 NSLSNA
+339 
-345 VDGGSADG
+345 
-353 GSTSGGGGKKS
+353 TSGGSKKS

-379 IVAIANTDQ
+379 VVAIANTDQ

-398 THVNTRG
+398 THANTRG

-429 WVNKSKKL
+429 WINKSKKL
-437 NTVAAQSI
+437 NTVGAQSI

-456 TTVLESYKVNN
+456 TTVLESYKVSN

-488 NMSAVAGAHTTFKV
+488 NLSAVGGAHSSFKV
-502 NNRISTSL
+502 SDRVSTSI

-522 YEGKWWDAGI
+522 YEGKWWDAGVI
-532 IAVPF
+532 IVPF

-556 VYEVGQAFL
+556 VYEAGKEFL

-572 GKVNF
+572 GKLTF

>member
-1 MKKWILLSLLLSV
+1 MKKWILLFSLFSV
-14 LTSYGQYS
+14 LTSWGQ
-22 YTYTDPCTL
+22 YTYTYKDPCTL
-31 VRKSIYVPAGGGV
+31 VSKSIYVPAGGGV
-44 VVNYFDNQNTFTSN
+44 VVSYFNNQSTFTSN
-58 DFSSGVFDTW
+58 DFSSGVFDNWLNT
-68 IQNVSQQNSNSPCES
+68 VSQQNTNSPCES
-83 VTTAIVNSITNITV
+83 VTTTIVNNITNVTV

-114 QSIATIGGS
+114 QSVATIGGS

-142 GSSTNQNSK
+142 GGSTNQNSK
-151 DEKKS
+151 DDKKS
-156 NSNTNSGTNSGS
+156 NSNTS
-168 TGTSSTGNQNQ
+168 TGTNTGTTGTGSTGNQDQ
-179 GSQTTP
+179 GGQTTSNP
-185 SSTGG
+185 SGG
-190 TPTQPSTG
+190 TPTQPSSG
-198 TPQQGGSTSDTNQPA
+198 TPQQGGSTTGSDQPT
-213 STGSPTS
+213 STGSSTS

-231 NSLANSLSNAVDG
+231 NNLANSLSNAVDG

-252 SGGGG
+252 PGGGG
-257 KKSNSN
+257 
-263 TNSGTNSGSTGTS
+263 GRR
-276 STGNQGQGSQ
+276 
-286 TTPNPSGGTPTGSST
+286 
-301 GTPQQGGSTTGSDQ
+301 
-315 PTSTG
+315 
-320 GSSSESSV
+320 
-328 EGSSGGGSNLV
+328 
-339 NSLSNA
+339 
-345 VDGGSADG
+345 
-353 GSTSGGGGKKS
+353 S
-364 NSAAK
+364 NSAARNA
-369 SVGSLIASGD
+369 GSLIASGD

-398 THVNTRG
+398 THANTRG
-405 TRIKGVLFNYTSG
+405 TRIKGVLFNFTSG

-429 WVNKSKKL
+429 WINKSKKL

-456 TTVLESYKVNN
+456 TTVLESYKVSN

-474 VNFTAGKMGERSLL
+474 ANFTAGKMGERSLL
-488 NMSAVAGAHTTFKV
+488 NLSAVGGAHTTFRV
-502 NNRISTSL
+502 NDRITTSL

-532 IAVPF
+532 IVVPF

-548 KFNVSFTG
+548 KFNISLTG
-556 VYEVGQAFL
+556 VYQTGESFL

>member
-1 MKKWILLSLLLSV
+1 MKKWILLFSLFSA
-14 LTSYGQYS
+14 LTSWGQYT

-31 VRKSIYVPAGGGV
+31 VLKSVYVPAGGGV
-44 VVNYFDNQNTFTSN
+44 VVNYFDNHNTFTAN
-58 DFSSGVFDTW
+58 DFSSGVFDNW
-68 IQNVSQQNSNSPCES
+68 IAQVSQQNSNSPCES
-83 VTTAIVNSITNITV
+83 VTTAIVNNITNVTV

-142 GSSTNQNSK
+142 GGSTNQNPK
-151 DEKKS
+151 DEKKP
-156 NSNTNSGTNSGS
+156 NSNTTSGTNTGS
-168 TGTSSTGNQNQ
+168 TGTGSTGNQNQ
-179 GSQTTP
+179 GGQTNP

-190 TPTQPSTG
+190 TPTGSSTG
-198 TPQQGGSTSDTNQPA
+198 TPQQGGDTTNPDQPT

-231 NSLANSLSNAVDG
+231 NNLANSLSNSVDG
-244 GSADGGST
+244 GSADGGSSGGGGT
-252 SGGGG
+252 SGGG
-257 KKSNSN
+257 KKSN
-263 TNSGTNSGSTGTS
+263 
-276 STGNQGQGSQ
+276 
-286 TTPNPSGGTPTGSST
+286 
-301 GTPQQGGSTTGSDQ
+301 
-315 PTSTG
+315 
-320 GSSSESSV
+320 
-328 EGSSGGGSNLV
+328 
-339 NSLSNA
+339 NA
-345 VDGGSADG
+345 TKSA
-353 GSTSGGGGKKS
+353 
-364 NSAAK
+364 
-369 SVGSLIASGD
+369 GSLIASGD
-379 IVAIANTDQ
+379 VVAIANTDQ

-398 THVNTRG
+398 THANTRG
-405 TRIKGVLFNYTSG
+405 TRIKGVLFNFTSG

-429 WVNKSKKL
+429 WINKSKKL
-437 NTVAAQSI
+437 NTVGAQSF

-456 TTVLESYKVNN
+456 TTVLESYKVSN

-488 NMSAVAGAHTTFKV
+488 NMSAVAGGHSSFKV
-502 NNRISTSL
+502 SDRVSTSV

-532 IAVPF
+532 IIVPF

-556 VYEVGQAFL
+556 VYEAGKEFL

-572 GKVNF
+572 GKLTF

>member
-1 MKKWILLSLLLSV
+1 MKKWISLFV
-14 LTSYGQYS
+14 LFVSLQASAQYT

-31 VRKSIYVPAGGGV
+31 QSKSVFVPAGGNI
-44 VVNYFDNQNTFTSN
+44 VVNYFNNQNTFNSN
-58 DFSSGVFDTW
+58 DFSSGAFDAW
-68 IQNVSQQNSNSPCES
+68 ITLVSQQNSNSPCES
-83 VTTAIVNSITNITV
+83 VTTAIVNNITNVTV

-142 GSSTNQNSK
+142 GGSTNQNSK

-156 NSNTNSGTNSGS
+156 NSNTTAGTNSGA
-168 TGTSSTGNQNQ
+168 TGASPAGNQSQGGQTTSS
-179 GSQTTP
+179 P
-185 SSTGG
+185 SGG
-190 TPTQPSTG
+190 TPSQPSTG
-198 TPQQGGSTSDTNQPA
+198 TPQQGGETSNPNQPT
-213 STGSPTS
+213 STGSSTS

-231 NSLANSLSNAVDG
+231 NNLANSLSNSVDG

-257 KKSNSN
+257 
-263 TNSGTNSGSTGTS
+263 
-276 STGNQGQGSQ
+276 
-286 TTPNPSGGTPTGSST
+286 
-301 GTPQQGGSTTGSDQ
+301 
-315 PTSTG
+315 
-320 GSSSESSV
+320 
-328 EGSSGGGSNLV
+328 
-339 NSLSNA
+339 
-345 VDGGSADG
+345 
-353 GSTSGGGGKKS
+353 TSGGGRKS

-369 SVGSLIASGD
+369 NVGSLIASGD
-379 IVAIANTDQ
+379 VVAIANTDQ

-398 THVNTRG
+398 THANTRG
-405 TRIKGVLFNYTSG
+405 TRIKGMLFNFTSG

-429 WVNKSKKL
+429 WINKSKKL
-437 NTVAAQSI
+437 NTVGAQSF

-456 TTVLESYKVNN
+456 TTVLESYKINN

-474 VNFTAGKMGERSLL
+474 LNFTAGKMGERSLL
-488 NMSAVAGAHTTFKV
+488 NLSAVAGGHSSFKV
-502 NNRISTSL
+502 NDRISTSV

-532 IAVPF
+532 IVVPF
-537 NSWDLKITKTF
+537 NSWDLKITKMF
-548 KFNVSFTG
+548 KFNLSFTG
-556 VYEVGQAFL
+556 VYEAGKQFL

-572 GKVNF
+572 GKLNF